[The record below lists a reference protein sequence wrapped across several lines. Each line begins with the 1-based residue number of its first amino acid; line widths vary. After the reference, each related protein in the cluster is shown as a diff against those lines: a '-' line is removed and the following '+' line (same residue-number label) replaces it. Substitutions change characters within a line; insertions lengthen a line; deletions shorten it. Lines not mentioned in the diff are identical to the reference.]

1 MLGTGRPFILEITE
15 PKAAISASTQIGE
28 IEKQINSTSE
38 FVKVLGLCRVGREKF
53 EELRQGEENK
63 LKVYACVVW
72 SELEITSEVLDK
84 INSSSALVLQQKTPI
99 RVMHRRSLKTREK
112 KILKMK
118 AKYINPHYMELRLVS
133 SGGTYIKEF
142 IHSDFGRTIPSLTS
156 LLGCKADI
164 LQLDV
169 LGLGWDLAE
178 VEGLL
183 DLEIE

>member
-15 PKAAISASTQIGE
+15 PKLAITGSANISQIE
-28 IEKQINSTSE
+28 DLVNSTNE
-38 FVKVLGLCRVGREKF
+38 FVKVKNLQKVGKEMF

-63 LKVYACVVW
+63 LKVYACIVW
-72 SELEITSEVLDK
+72 LENPVLPSHIDK
-84 INSSSALVLQQKTPI
+84 INSTYNLKVFQKTPI

-112 KILKMK
+112 NVLKMK
-118 AKYINPHYMELRLVS
+118 AVYINSHYIQLRLVT
-133 SGGTYIKEF
+133 SGGTYVKEF
-142 IHSDFGRTIPSLTS
+142 VHSDFGRTYPSVSS

-169 LGLGWDLAE
+169 LGLGWTLEE

-183 DLEIE
+183 VSQIE